1 MDRACRRR
9 CWMVTCCGFSALE
22 AAMNDDDPLGAVR
35 GVIWAL
41 PVSIA
46 LWCVILMAVGV
57 WRV

>member
-1 MDRACRRR
+1 M
-9 CWMVTCCGFSALE
+9 TP
-22 AAMNDDDPLGAVR
+22 DDDPLNAAR
-35 GVIWAL
+35 GIVWAL

>member
-1 MDRACRRR
+1 
-9 CWMVTCCGFSALE
+9 
-22 AAMNDDDPLGAVR
+22 MNDDDPLGAVR

>member
-1 MDRACRRR
+1 MKRWHPFKSVC
-9 CWMVTCCGFSALE
+9 F
-22 AAMNDDDPLGAVR
+22 
-35 GVIWAL
+35 VI